1 MNTYFHFTKMKSTN
15 NLYYL
20 KNYNN
25 YSQNQT
31 LDYKIARVLQDINL
45 KQ

>member
-1 MNTYFHFTKMKSTN
+1 MNMYFNFTEMKSTN
-15 NLYYL
+15 NLYRK

-25 YSQNQT
+25 YSQNQA
-31 LDYKIARVLQDINL
+31 LDYQIAQIVQDINL